1 MFYSII
7 KTYTY
12 TKMDELRIACQK
24 TLNSIYTQRKIFEKK
39 EIITEVIYICGTF
52 MFCKNLYKA
61 ISELLNLS
69 CIVP

>member
-39 EIITEVIYICGTF
+39 KIITEVTKIQKEENKDYPV
-52 MFCKNLYKA
+52 
-61 ISELLNLS
+61 SH
-69 CIVP
+69 

>member
-7 KTYTY
+7 KIYTY

-39 EIITEVIYICGTF
+39 KIITEEVICICGTF
-52 MFCKNLYKA
+52 MFCKNLY
-61 ISELLNLS
+61 
-69 CIVP
+69 